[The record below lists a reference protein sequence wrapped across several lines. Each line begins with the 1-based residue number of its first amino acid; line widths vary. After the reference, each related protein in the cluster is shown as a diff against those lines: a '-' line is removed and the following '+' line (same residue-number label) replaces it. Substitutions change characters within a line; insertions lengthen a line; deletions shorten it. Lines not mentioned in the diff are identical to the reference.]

1 MLPSRVLPSGHIPSL
16 DGIRAVCVALVIGS
30 HVPHSEDYSEGLK
43 RAMAHV
49 FNGNLGVTVFFVLS
63 GFLITY
69 LLAREEGKTGTV
81 SLKKFYIRRFVRILP
96 VYLAYLV
103 VVALLDV
110 ATGLAVRPEQYASA
124 LTYTVNF
131 VPGTW
136 ITGHLWSLSVEEQF
150 YLIWPLV
157 IGLFAYRARWR
168 VAFALLALAPVFRVG
183 SYLLG
188 ARSGVE
194 YASFLSRYSF
204 MANMDSLMI
213 GCVAGL
219 LMYTYRDQTLRFL
232 ERGTV
237 AGRFLAAAAIY
248 SIWMLRLNFLLAPI
262 TVSIGGTIQSVAAA
276 YLILSYGFVRRGA
289 VYSVLNKPAVRYVG
303 LLSYS
308 LYIWQQPFFNAPSSY
323 GIESSFLLQF
333 PFNVVGAFALAALSY
348 HALEMP
354 FLALRKRFRTGTTAT
369 PPIGPPA
376 RLTVRTG

>member
-1 MLPSRVLPSGHIPSL
+1 
-16 DGIRAVCVALVIGS
+16 
-30 HVPHSEDYSEGLK
+30 
-43 RAMAHV
+43 
-49 FNGNLGVTVFFVLS
+49 
-63 GFLITY
+63 
-69 LLAREEGKTGTV
+69 
-81 SLKKFYIRRFVRILP
+81 
-96 VYLAYLV
+96 
-103 VVALLDV
+103 
-110 ATGLAVRPEQYASA
+110 
-124 LTYTVNF
+124 
-131 VPGTW
+131 
-136 ITGHLWSLSVEEQF
+136 
-150 YLIWPLV
+150 
-157 IGLFAYRARWR
+157 
-168 VAFALLALAPVFRVG
+168 
-183 SYLLG
+183 
-188 ARSGVE
+188 
-194 YASFLSRYSF
+194 

-232 ERGTV
+232 ERWTV

-262 TVSIGGTIQSVAAA
+262 TVSIGATIQSAAAA

-289 VYSVLNKPAVRYVG
+289 VYSVLNKPVVRYVG

-323 GIESSFLLQF
+323 GIESSLLLQF